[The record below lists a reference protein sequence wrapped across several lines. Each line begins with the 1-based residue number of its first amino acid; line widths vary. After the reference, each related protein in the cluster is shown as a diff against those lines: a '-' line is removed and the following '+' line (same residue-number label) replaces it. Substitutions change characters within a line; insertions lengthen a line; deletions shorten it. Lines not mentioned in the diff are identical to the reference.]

1 MSFNKVKL
9 SNKLIL
15 GFSLLILL
23 AVISSTIAIVRLN
36 TISKSVEK
44 LANVENKKLTL
55 SYQLRGNIN
64 KIAISVRNLS
74 ISGNVSY
81 MEEQKKIVD
90 ENKELFNT
98 NAKSLESL
106 LYLEKG
112 KALFKDLETKAES
125 ALSAF
130 DAATKLGMSGALT
143 TDQMEALIN
152 NMDKP
157 QNELL
162 TSIQTMID
170 FQSQLVQT
178 DAKEARQTAI
188 TSTNQM
194 ITLLIISIVIGIL
207 ATIMIRRSIV
217 MQVKE
222 VMEASKKLAEGNL
235 DLHMEAAAKDE
246 IGNTIEALS
255 NAVDKLNSSMVLIKS
270 ESDSILHSSEVSNNL
285 FIEVSS
291 QIQQI
296 SAATEEISAG
306 MEESA
311 AAVQEVSSMT
321 ASVKDEVSDSSK
333 RAEEG
338 LNIAMDI
345 QKKAIAINKDSII
358 SRNNAENIYKE
369 TKLNLENALNEV
381 TVVNEISEMANSID
395 AIAKQTNLLALN
407 AAIESARAGEAG
419 KGFAVVADEVRR
431 LAEQSSIAVSEIQN
445 KVSAVLNSVG
455 RLSDS
460 SQAILAFI
468 EKDVL
473 KDYENLISISDEYKK
488 DGDTVKE
495 IIERLSKA
503 SRTIS
508 DSMEQISRSMDDV
521 SISVSEVAKSSTDI
535 ASNIVDVSGKNDSI
549 MASSDSNA
557 ESALKLDNLI
567 KQFKLK

>member
-1 MSFNKVKL
+1 MGFNKVKL

-15 GFSLLILL
+15 GFSLIILL
-23 AVISSTIAIVRLN
+23 SVLSSALAIVRLN
-36 TISKSVEK
+36 SITKTVNT
-44 LANVENKKLTL
+44 LANVENKKVTL
-55 SYQLRGNIN
+55 SYQIRGNIN
-64 KIAISVRNLS
+64 KMAISIRNLS
-74 ISGNVSY
+74 ISASDSY
-81 MEEQKKIVD
+81 MTEQKKIVD
-90 ENKELFNT
+90 ENKELFYKNS
-98 NAKSLESL
+98 KSLESL

-112 KALFKDLETKAES
+112 KALFKDIETKAEP
-125 ALSAF
+125 ALAAF
-130 DAATKLGMSGALT
+130 DAATKLGMTGALT
-143 TDQMEALIN
+143 TDQLEALIN
-152 NMDKP
+152 TIDKP
-157 QNELL
+157 QNELV

-170 FQSQLVQT
+170 FQNELVQI
-178 DAKEARQTAI
+178 DAEKARQTAVS
-188 TSTNQM
+188 STNQM

-207 ATIMIRRSIV
+207 STVMIRRSIV
-217 MQVKE
+217 IQVKE
-222 VMEASKKLAEGNL
+222 VMDASKKLAEGDLN
-235 DLHMEAAAKDE
+235 LHMEAAAKDE
-246 IGNTIEALS
+246 IGNTIEAL
-255 NAVDKLNSSMVLIKS
+255 NDAVEKLNSSMVLIKN

-285 FIEVSS
+285 FLEVSS

-321 ASVKDEVSDSSK
+321 SNFKDEVSDSSRK
-333 RAEEG
+333 AEEG
-338 LNIAMDI
+338 LNIAMSI
-345 QKKAIAINKDSII
+345 QKKAISINKDSIN
-358 SRNNAENIYKE
+358 SRNTAENIYKE

-431 LAEQSSIAVSEIQN
+431 LAEQSSVAVSEIQN
-445 KVSAVLNSVG
+445 KVNAVLNSVG
-455 RLSDS
+455 KLSNS
-460 SQAILAFI
+460 SQSILTFI

-473 KDYENLISISDEYKK
+473 KDYENLILISNEYKK
-488 DGDTVKE
+488 DGDTVKD
-495 IIERLSKA
+495 IIERLSET
-503 SRTIS
+503 SRSIS
-508 DSMEQISRSMDDV
+508 NSMEQISRSMDDV